1 MARDAFAQL
10 AEPIDGPAVKTAQFI
25 AREYSTHLVF
35 GMPER
40 EESTKRLF
48 NTSILVAPDG
58 KVASYRKVYLANF
71 GPFEEGLYFGRGDGL
86 TLVETKLG
94 RSACS
99 SATTPFSRNWQRRMP
114 CKARICSRSSAHLRP
129 RRSRSSTESCRRV
142 RSRTPC
148 PSYMRTSSAR
158 N

>member
-48 NTSILVAPDG
+48 NTSILGAPDG
-58 KVASYRKVYLANF
+58 KGASHRKGYLGNF

-86 TLVETKLG
+86 TLGGTKLG
-94 RSACS
+94 K
-99 SATTPFSRNWQRRMP
+99 TGLL
-114 CKARICSRSSAHLRP
+114 ICSEALFPELSKQ
-129 RRSRSSTESCRRV
+129 
-142 RSRTPC
+142 
-148 PSYMRTSSAR
+148 
-158 N
+158 